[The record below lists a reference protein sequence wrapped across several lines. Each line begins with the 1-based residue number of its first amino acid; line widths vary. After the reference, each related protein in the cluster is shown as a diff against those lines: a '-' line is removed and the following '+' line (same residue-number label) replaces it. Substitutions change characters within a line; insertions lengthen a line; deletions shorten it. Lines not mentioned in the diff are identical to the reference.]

1 MDSVAFVAFICVA
14 IPMALSLVLLE
25 KKSRITVIFMIIGI
39 VVCLLSSQINSI
51 LLNVYDDENLVSTT
65 YAPVVEEIL
74 KFLPVIY
81 YAFLFSSD
89 RRTLLTISFAVGVG
103 FAVFENI
110 LILLPNASESS
121 FLWAIF
127 RGFGASLMHG
137 LCTGIVGQ
145 MLYHVKKSKK
155 LFWSGTFGLLSI
167 AIIYHSI
174 YNTLILSDLE
184 AVGLALPVLTYI
196 PIVIMT
202 YKSRKVTDSLD

>member
-1 MDSVAFVAFICVA
+1 MDSIAFVSFICIV
-14 IPMALSLVLLE
+14 IPMALSLLLLE
-25 KKSRITVIFMIIGI
+25 KKSRLTVIFMIIGI

-51 LLNVYDDENLVSTT
+51 LLDIYGDENLVSTT

-74 KFLPVIY
+74 KALPVIY
-81 YAFLFSSD
+81 YAFLFKSD
-89 RRTLLTISFAVGVG
+89 RRTLLTVSFAVGVG

-110 LILLPNASESS
+110 LILLPNASGTS
-121 FLWAIF
+121 FLWAVF

-137 LCTGIVGQ
+137 LCTCIVGQ

-155 LFWSGTFGLLSI
+155 LFLSGTFGLLSI

-196 PIVIMT
+196 PLVIIT
-202 YKSRKVTDSLD
+202 YKYRRITNESD

>member
-1 MDSVAFVAFICVA
+1 MDSIAFVAFICIA
-14 IPMALSLVLLE
+14 IPMALSLLLLE
-25 KKSRITVIFMIIGI
+25 KKSRLTVTFMIIGI

-51 LLNVYDDENLVSTT
+51 LLGIYGDAHLVSTT

-74 KFLPVIY
+74 KALPIIY
-81 YAFLFSSD
+81 YAFIFSSD
-89 RRTLLTISFAVGVG
+89 RRTLITISFAVGVG
-103 FAVFENI
+103 FAVFENMI
-110 LILLPNASESS
+110 ILLPNAAGSS
-121 FLWAIF
+121 FLWAVF

-137 LCTGIVGQ
+137 LCTSIVGQ

-184 AVGLALPVLTYI
+184 AVGLALPILTYI
-196 PIVIMT
+196 PIVIIT
-202 YKSRKVTDSLD
+202 YRSWQTTNEDK